1 VARPSVPGTLKS
13 DSHHDGI
20 TSIIRTTCAMIE
32 PTPLTRG
39 SNACA
44 IRMMVHCA
52 GLAMSINSIQET
64 P

>member
-1 VARPSVPGTLKS
+1 VARPSVTDTPQS

-20 TSIIRTTCAMIE
+20 ASIISTTCPMKQ
-32 PTPLTRG
+32 PTPLNRG
-39 SNACA
+39 SNACE
-44 IRMMVHCA
+44 IRMMLHYA